1 MKELKKE
8 DLQITELIHHFVR
21 EHVEAGDICID
32 ATAGRGNDTLFLCE
46 LVGQRGEVMAFDIQ
60 PQALEETATLLAEH
74 ECMAEL
80 VLDSHA
86 NMLDYMKEGSA
97 ACVMFNFGYLPG
109 GDHAIETKATTS
121 IEAILAGLSILRKGG
136 IMTICL
142 YDGSDVQREEK
153 EAILAM
159 LQTLAPKTYLV
170 ITGCYYN
177 RPNNPPMPV
186 FIQKLE
192 GKDSSCISGFGLI

>member
-32 ATAGRGNDTLFLCE
+32 ATAGCGNDTLFLCE
-46 LVGQRGEVMAFDIQ
+46 LTGARGEVMAFDIQ
-60 PQALEETATLLAEH
+60 PQALEKTATLLAEH

-80 VLDSHA
+80 VLDSHS
-86 NMLDYMKEGSA
+86 NMADYMSEGSA
-97 ACVMFNFGYLPG
+97 AC
-109 GDHAIETKATTS
+109 
-121 IEAILAGLSILRKGG
+121 
-136 IMTICL
+136 IMTLCL

-153 EAILAM
+153 KAILKM
-159 LQTLAPKTYLV
+159 LKELDSKTYLV
-170 ITGCYYN
+170 ITSCYYN

-192 GKDSSCISGFGLI
+192 GKDSSCIYGFGLV

>member
-8 DLQITELIHHFVR
+8 DLQITEMIHHFVR
-21 EHVEAGDICID
+21 EHVETGDICID

-60 PQALEETATLLAEH
+60 PQALEKTATLLAEH

-86 NMLDYMKEGSA
+86 NMLDYMPEGSA

-109 GDHAIETKATTS
+109 GDHAIETKAKTS
-121 IEAILAGLSILRKGG
+121 VEAILAGLSILRKGG
-136 IMTICL
+136 IMTLCL

-159 LQTLAPKTYLV
+159 LQTLDPKTYLV

-192 GKDSSCISGFGLI
+192 GKDSSCISGFGLL